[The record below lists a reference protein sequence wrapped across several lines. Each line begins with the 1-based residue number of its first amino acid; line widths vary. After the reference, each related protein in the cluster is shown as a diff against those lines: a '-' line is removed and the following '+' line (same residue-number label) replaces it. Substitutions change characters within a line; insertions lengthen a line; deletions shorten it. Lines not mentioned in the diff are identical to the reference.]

1 MATKVGS
8 LSEEVSGVAIWS
20 DIKQGDSVILRPKR
34 VVGDEFQVVV
44 EQVLERRLGEG
55 IGLIDSEGNT
65 YRQWYYDLAA
75 TTNTD
80 IMRRAPRTAA
90 IRLPRL
96 PAAPPEPAPEPES
109 ANPLTRANRIYEI
122 AMAGNTPT
130 PIKRTTT
137 EPIRIAGIGS
147 PLPDED

>member
-80 IMRRAPRTAA
+80 IMRRAPRTNS
-90 IRLPRL
+90 IRIPRVK
-96 PAAPPEPAPEPES
+96 PEPEPVPEPES

-130 PIKRTTT
+130 PIKRTTS
-137 EPIRIAGIGS
+137 EPIRLAGIGS
-147 PLPDED
+147 PVPDED

>member
-1 MATKVGS
+1 
-8 LSEEVSGVAIWS
+8 VSSVAIWS

-55 IGLIDSEGNT
+55 LGLIDSEGNT

-75 TTNTD
+75 STNTD
-80 IMRRAPRTAA
+80 IMRRAPRTNS
-90 IRLPRL
+90 IRIPRVK
-96 PAAPPEPAPEPES
+96 PEPEPVPEPES

-122 AMAGNTPT
+122 AMAGHTPT

-137 EPIRIAGIGS
+137 EPIRLAGIGS
-147 PLPDED
+147 PVPDEN